1 MNKFI
6 IAGATSVAL
15 LAGCAADKA
24 EQVQNSTPAVKSAP
38 ASVIVSPNDDRQY
51 ATFTLP
57 NQLEVM
63 LVSDPAAEKSAA
75 SLSVSVGLLHDPMTQ
90 QGMAHYLEH
99 MLFLGTERY
108 PDTKGYTDFMT
119 ANGGQHNAYT
129 WLDITNYMFKVN
141 NPGFDE
147 ALDRF
152 SDFFKAP
159 KLYPE
164 YTDKE
169 KNAVNAEWSM
179 RREMDYFG
187 QFKLARNLMGEHPA
201 NRFLIGN
208 LETLGDK
215 EGSVLHTE
223 TVDFYNRYYSANI
236 MKLAMIS
243 NRPLDEMKAL
253 AAQYFG
259 SIENKNIEDPT
270 VTEKLDFSVVGGK
283 RIHYVP
289 NEDVKQLK
297 IDFTIEDNS
306 DQFAYKPNRFLSYL
320 IGSEMPGTPAYQL
333 KAMGLISN
341 LNASASPAM
350 YGNYG
355 SFSIDID
362 LTDAGMQNRE
372 AIVATVMQYIDLI
385 REKGVDE
392 KYFSEIKTSLNNRFR
407 FLEKSDEF
415 GYVSN
420 LAAAMQD
427 VPAQLAVASPYYY
440 EAFNADAIENVLD
453 QLTPERVRIWYIS
466 KNEPADSQLHFYDGK
481 YQVSSISEEEK
492 ASWQQ
497 APQIAMSLP
506 AVNTL
511 LPEEFTVKSHPPQE
525 KPEVVIDND
534 AVKVWYY
541 PSQAFTEQP
550 RGEMTVYINSGMP
563 ESDAKANV
571 MTALWTDLYNL
582 QQSALMTEAG
592 IAGMS
597 MRLND
602 GNGISL
608 SIGGFTDKQ
617 PELLSAALDALVV
630 DVNEQNFAQAVDR
643 YIRGL
648 QNQGKRFPFYQAFDA
663 YSNIVREGNFNTETL
678 IDAAKALDP
687 QDMQQFMQDMLQRNQ
702 LRIFAFGNYD
712 KADLNNAVERVL
724 AALPADRT
732 TVPYDFRNFWQPQ
745 PNEKLVWQEDLSV
758 ADVAVIDMM
767 VHPEPSYATRA
778 AGTVLRGHFRSAAFD
793 KLRTE
798 EQLAYAV
805 GGLAASIGD
814 YTGFAMYIQTP
825 VKDVAAMQQRF
836 EQFKTEYV
844 DMLDALTDEEFA
856 KLKSSV
862 LVTLNEAPKNMRDEV
877 QPFMSD
883 WYREK
888 FDFDSEQQLIDAV
901 EQVTI
906 DDIKQFYKQT
916 MLNDE
921 AARVSVQL
929 RGTSFVEQP
938 FADITGAKKVS
949 DLAEFHADM
958 KTQ

>member
-6 IAGATSVAL
+6 IAGAASVAL
-15 LAGCAADKA
+15 LAGCAAEKA
-24 EQVQNSTPAVKSAP
+24 QQTQGAGTALKSTP

-141 NPGFDE
+141 NPAFDE

-223 TVDFYNRYYSANI
+223 TVEFYERYYSANI

-253 AAQYFG
+253 AAEYFG
-259 SIENKNIEDPT
+259 AIENKNIEDPT
-270 VTEKLDFSVVGGK
+270 VTDKLDFSVVGGK

-289 NEDVKQLK
+289 NEDVKQLN

-341 LNASASPAM
+341 LNASASPTM

-355 SFSIDID
+355 SFSIAID

-372 AIVATVMQYIDLI
+372 AIVATVMQYIELI
-385 REKGVDE
+385 REQGVDE

-420 LAAAMQD
+420 LAAAMQE

-440 EAFNADAIENVLD
+440 EAFDADAIENVLD

-466 KNEPADSQLHFYDGK
+466 KNEPTDSQLHFYDGK
-481 YQVSSISEEEK
+481 YQVATISEEEK

-497 APQIAMSLP
+497 APQIALSLP

-511 LPEEFTVKSHPPQE
+511 LPEEFTVKTQPPQD
-525 KPEVVIDND
+525 KPELVIDNND
-534 AVKVWYY
+534 VKVWYY
-541 PSQAFTEQP
+541 PSQAFGEQP
-550 RGEMTVYINSGMP
+550 RGEMTVYINNGMP
-563 ESDAKANV
+563 ETDAKATV

-597 MRLND
+597 MRLSD

-608 SIGGFTDKQ
+608 RIGGFTDKQ
-617 PELLSAALDALVV
+617 PELLTTALDALVV
-630 DVNEQNFAQAVDR
+630 DVNAQNFAQAVDR

-663 YSNIVREGNFNTETL
+663 YNNIIREGNFNTEQL
-678 IDAAKALDP
+678 IEAAQGLTPK
-687 QDMQQFMQDMLQRNQ
+687 DMQAFMQVLLSRNQ

-724 AALPADRT
+724 AALPDERT
-732 TVPYDFRNFWQPQ
+732 TVPYDFRQYWQPQ
-745 PNEKLVWQEDLSV
+745 PGQKLVWQEDLSV

-767 VHPEPSYATRA
+767 VHPEPGYATRA
-778 AGTVLRGHFRSAAFD
+778 AATVLRGHFRSAAFD

-805 GGLAASIGD
+805 GGLAAGIGD

-844 DMLDALTDEEFA
+844 DMLGALTEEEFA
-856 KLKSSV
+856 QLKTSV
-862 LVTLNEAPKNMRDEV
+862 LVTLKEAPKNMRDEV
-877 QPFMSD
+877 VPFMTD

-901 EQVTI
+901 EKVTME
-906 DDIKQFYKQT
+906 DIKQFYQHT

-921 AARVSVQL
+921 AAHVSVQL

-938 FADITGAKKVS
+938 FADIKGATKITS
-949 DLAEFHADM
+949 LAEFHADM

>member
-1 MNKFI
+1 MKKLL
-6 IAGATSVAL
+6 IAGVVSAAL
-15 LAGCAADKA
+15 LGGCATEKA
-24 EQVQNSTPAVKSAP
+24 QAP
-38 ASVIVSPNDDRQY
+38 ASPVATPESVMVSPNDDRQY
-51 ATFTLP
+51 DTFTLP

-75 SLSVSVGLLHDPMTQ
+75 SLSVSVGLLHDPMSQ

-108 PDTKGYTDFMT
+108 PDTKGYTEFMT

-129 WLDITNYMFKVN
+129 WLDITNYMFKIN
-141 NPGFDE
+141 NDAYGE

-187 QFKLARNLMGEHPA
+187 QFKLARSLMGDHPA

-215 EGSVLHTE
+215 EGSKLHTE
-223 TVDFYNRYYSANI
+223 TVNFYERYYSANI

-253 AAQYFG
+253 AEEYFG
-259 SIENKNIEDPT
+259 NIENKNIDNPT
-270 VTEKLDFSVVGGK
+270 VDDKLDFAKVGGK

-289 NEDVKQLK
+289 NEDVKKLN
-297 IDFTIEDNS
+297 IDFTISDNS
-306 DQFAYKPNRFLSYL
+306 DEFATKPNQFLTYL

-341 LNASASPAM
+341 LSASASPNM

-355 SFSIDID
+355 SFSINID

-372 AIVATVMQYIDLI
+372 AIVAVVMQYIDLI
-385 REKGVDE
+385 REQGVDE
-392 KYFSEIKTSLNNRFR
+392 KYFSEIQTSLNNRFR
-407 FLEKSDEF
+407 FLQKSDEF

-420 LAAAMQD
+420 LAAAMQE
-427 VPAQLAVASPYYY
+427 VPAKFAVSSPYYY
-440 EAFNADAIENVLD
+440 ESFDAEAIQEVLA

-466 KNEPADSQLHFYDGK
+466 KNEPSDSQLHFYDGK
-481 YQVSSISEEEK
+481 YQVDTISAEEI

-497 APQIAMSLP
+497 PAQIALNLP

-511 LPEEFTVKSHPPQE
+511 LPQEFTLKPQTPQE
-525 KPEVVIDND
+525 KPELVIDENG
-534 AVKVWYY
+534 VKVWSF

-550 RGEMTVYINSGMP
+550 RGEMTVYINSGLP
-563 ESDAKANV
+563 ESDVKATV
-571 MTALWTDLYNL
+571 MTALWKDLYSL
-582 QQSALMTEAG
+582 QQSALMTEAS

-597 MRLND
+597 LRFSD

-608 SIGGFTDKQ
+608 AIGGFTDKQ
-617 PELLSAALDALVV
+617 PELLTKALDALVV

-643 YIRGL
+643 YVRGL
-648 QNQGKRFPFYQAFDA
+648 QNAGKKFPFYQAFDA
-663 YSNIVREGNFNTETL
+663 YNNLIREGNFNTDAL
-678 IDAAKALDP
+678 ISAAESLTVA
-687 QDMQQFMQDMLQRNQ
+687 DMQAFMQALLSENQ

-712 KADLNNAVERVL
+712 KADLDNAVALVKG
-724 AALPADRT
+724 ALPENRT
-732 TVPYDFRNFWQPQ
+732 SVNYDMREFWQPQ
-745 PNEKLVWQEDLSV
+745 AEQTLVWQQDLSV
-758 ADVAVIDMM
+758 ADVALIDVM
-767 VHPEPSYATRA
+767 VHPTPGFDTRA
-778 AGTVLRGHFRSAAFD
+778 AGTVLRGHFRTVAFD

-805 GGLAASIGD
+805 GGMATSIGD
-814 YTGFAMYIQTP
+814 YTGFAMFIQTP
-825 VKDVAAMQQRF
+825 VKDVAAMQARF
-836 EQFKTEYV
+836 DEFKTQYKV
-844 DMLDALTDEEFA
+844 ALDALTEEEFA
-856 KLKSSV
+856 KLKTSA
-862 LVTLNEAPKNMRDEV
+862 LVSLKEAPKNMRDEV
-877 QPFMSD
+877 VPFISD

-888 FDFDSEQQLIDAV
+888 YDFDSEQKLIAAV
-901 EQVTI
+901 EKVTLE
-906 DDIKQFYKQT
+906 DVKAFYQQT
-916 MLNDE
+916 MLNDN
-921 AARVSVQL
+921 AARISVQL

-938 FADITGAKKVS
+938 FADIKGATKVE
-949 DLAEFHADM
+949 DLAGFHESM
-958 KTQ
+958 KKQ